1 MSEQVLVID
10 DEIDAVDDIIL
21 ALQMRE
27 ITCRGE
33 TDPRAAIESFRAN
46 PTDVVIVDYLFP
58 PSAGVTGVDVI
69 AELQEI
75 KPFTQ
80 FILISGWIDRDLD
93 GESLTEDLRDRL
105 KANYYVPKPIDLHK
119 LVETVQHALQI
130 IEGQS
135 TNWKSIAQEYVTK
148 GSVTA
153 EQVRQLNE
161 RIKEHLIKAVDET
174 REES

>member
-10 DEIDAVDDIIL
+10 DEMDQVDDIL
-21 ALQMRE
+21 FQLQMRG

-33 TDPRAAIESFRAN
+33 TDPRAAVETFRAK

-69 AELQEI
+69 AELQAI

-80 FILISGWIDRDLD
+80 FILISGWIDRDL
-93 GESLTEDLRDRL
+93 GEESLTEELRNII
-105 KANYYVPKPIDLHK
+105 KANRYFQKPIDLHK
-119 LVETVQHALQI
+119 IVETVQDALGA

-135 TNWKSIAQEYVTK
+135 TDWKSIAQQYVSG

-153 EQVRQLNE
+153 EEVRRLNE
-161 RIKEHLIKAVDET
+161 RIKAHLIKAVDET